1 MSPSH
6 ERSARRPWVPI
17 ALGFAMAI
25 LIGFSVLQS
34 STGNSTAIPAPSQ
47 YTTPPT
53 SQSAFSN
60 PLVIGGIALVVIIVL
75 ALLFLFFRG
84 RGGPSAGR
92 GSSEEPTGTSGAE
105 VAGAETAAAPTAS
118 GAGASS
124 FSEENGTDAPEG
136 EGGAGEWAEGNEPK
150 EGDLDSTLSEL
161 DELAKTSDEQ
171 MPSSEKE

>member
-1 MSPSH
+1 MSPAN
-6 ERSARRPWVPI
+6 ERSNRHPWVPI
-17 ALGFAMAI
+17 ALGLAMAL

-34 STGNSTAIPAPSQ
+34 FTGNSTAIPAPSQ

-53 SQSAFSN
+53 SQSAFSS

-92 GSSEEPTGTSGAE
+92 GSSKKSTGGGEGAE
-105 VAGAETAAAPTAS
+105 AETATSTAG

-124 FSEENGTDAPEG
+124 FSEEEGTGSPAR
-136 EGGAGEWAEGNEPK
+136 EGGAGEWTEGNEPK